1 MELEKMIDLIIEAEG
16 GYVNDPNDRGGAT
29 KYGITQATLNAYTDS
44 LKLKR
49 VKARDL
55 SLPMAR
61 SIYRDRYLPPCVTVN
76 DAVTLLVFDWGVN
89 SGVRTAIKGLQKILG
104 VEEDGIIGAIT
115 NEAIRSYFSITVD
128 ISGATVPAS
137 TPLKIGMSDKINILI
152 AKIIDARHCFYAGI
166 VARDASQARFI
177 LGWSRRVSNLLRL
190 IESENLAYS
199 WIIDLRPNSLQS
211 VQIPQ

>member
-1 MELEKMIDLIIEAEG
+1 MELEKMIDLIIKAEG

-55 SLPMAR
+55 SLQMAR

-76 DAVTLLVFDWGVN
+76 DAVTLLIFDWGVN
-89 SGVRTAIKGLQKILG
+89 SGVRTAIRGLQKILG

-115 NEAIRSYFSITVD
+115 NEAIKSFCLSFVR
-128 ISGATVPAS
+128 
-137 TPLKIGMSDKINILI
+137 DKAHLLVARIV
-152 AKIIDARHCFYAGI
+152 DARHCFYAGI
-166 VARDASQARFI
+166 VSRDASQARFI
-177 LGWSRRVSNLLRL
+177 LGWARRVSKLLKV
-190 IESENLAYS
+190 IEDEKLAKS
-199 WIIDLRPNSLQS
+199 WR
-211 VQIPQ
+211 IPQEELEAE